1 MSSTCTQ
8 HPIIRS
14 YSLELTINLQCRY
27 TCIMQHIHTLEPS
40 EDPEVFVS
48 WDFWGLHLSLY
59 VNILQF
65 QSSTSCG
72 ETLLLLLWSTKKEVS
87 VSLHDN
93 FIPGIVMRRFWNN
106 KPSCQ
111 DIKFTENICKTI
123 GYTRYSQFLYS
134 IFKMPHCFY
143 IFFAMPYQYN
153 GSSLNDLF
161 AHIYIRHSATVC
173 SDGTAID
180 M

>member
-1 MSSTCTQ
+1 M
-8 HPIIRS
+8 PIYLHNATYS
-14 YSLELTINLQCRY
+14 YIGALWG
-27 TCIMQHIHTLEPS
+27 P
-40 EDPEVFVS
+40 
-48 WDFWGLHLSLY
+48 WGFWGLHLSLY

-87 VSLHDN
+87 VSLHEN

-143 IFFAMPYQYN
+143 IFCAMPYQYN